1 MGDLFRLSVV
11 TGESTVLDTK
21 VRSVNLPMD
30 FGSFGILANHAPML
44 CAVSK
49 GIVRGALEDGSV
61 VRVRV
66 SEGIASVADNE
77 LTVLCSDAA
86 LIED

>member
-30 FGSFGILANHAPML
+30 FGSIGILVNHAPML
-44 CAVSK
+44 CAGRLK
-49 GIVRGALEDGSV
+49 TGAS
-61 VRVRV
+61 
-66 SEGIASVADNE
+66 SASASARASPAWP
-77 LTVLCSDAA
+77 TTS
-86 LIED
+86 

>member
-30 FGSFGILANHAPML
+30 FGSIGILVNHAPML

-49 GIVRGALEDGSV
+49 GIVRGALKDGSV

-66 SEGIASVADNE
+66 SEGIASVA
-77 LTVLCSDAA
+77 
-86 LIED
+86 